1 MAHLLGHRGCMESLR
16 ADLRDL
22 QAAIA
27 DVSSRAGAV
36 RFPSWKFPDKVSCD
50 LDISVLLQRYRHS
63 DSDPEFSQHAH
74 VVLLELV
81 IDRLLLLLQSFT
93 GYTEMLLRGRAVPP
107 PRGLGPCMSAGLTAR
122 TFWSTMLKLGAF
134 CQQLRDE
141 AGKYQKEH
149 LKSFLPDV
157 LESGTAPEGAQS
169 TSVCLC
175 PSVHVLGS
183 SGSFQPR
190 TGSSRAQS
198 TRSVP
203 TQTPGSPL
211 GSCDTCSSAQASL
224 HEVGRAITSICQS
237 QNIPSALSKFQEA
250 LEDSAGRR
258 NLSATDMSYWA
269 AEQSKDLS
277 RINKHLQGLLQQL
290 NPVKAEL
297 EKMGKQKEKLQKQ
310 VEDFSRKLQAEK
322 DTRAEQQRKAEQS
335 LKAKEKE
342 HSEAVARLE
351 RDKDDLQRG
360 AALLEERLLALKEEL
375 AAKQEMRTTMVAR
388 SQMLELE
395 EKVQALTG
403 QRDSLEQKL
412 SATSVQLEKEKVRVE
427 SMFRHQEVQLALE
440 HGEWLSCCPVSGLWG
455 MAATAPHRLTPPPQS
470 LQAKQRTLLQ
480 QLDSLDQEREELQAS
495 LGQAEEDKAQ
505 LAEQLEQSQEQSGK
519 QLQAQQELLD
529 TLQQEKLALEQSILE
544 LQAKTSQLE
553 EQAQELRE
561 RERLLVLFPD
571 LHIPTEMHFESS
583 GNLTEDMESQLQAN
597 NIRIEVLER
606 ENAQLEA
613 LLTKVKS
620 AAEQGV
626 LKLVPQAQ
634 LGSQLHREDSRQD
647 TGRLSSGSSRASTG
661 MLGCTDKA
669 WHRAP
674 SSQHSKQLRAEP
686 TFQPKPCLTL
696 PVRHLQLGL
705 PSHHTRA
712 HRK

>member
-27 DVSSRAGAV
+27 DVCSRAGAV

-50 LDISVLLQRYRHS
+50 LDISVLLHRYRHS

-93 GYTEMLLRGRAVPP
+93 GYAETLLSGRAVPP
-107 PRGLGPCMSAGLTAR
+107 TRGLGPCMSAGLTAR

-190 TGSSRAQS
+190 AGSSRAQS

-224 HEVGRAITSICQS
+224 HEVGRAIISICQS

-277 RINKHLQGLLQQL
+277 RINKHLQGLLQQV

-322 DTRAEQQRKAEQS
+322 DTQAQQQRNAEQS

-351 RDKDDLQRG
+351 RDKNDLRRG

-395 EKVQALTG
+395 EKVQALTD

-427 SMFRHQEVQLALE
+427 SMFRHQEVRPAPE
-440 HGEWLSCCPVSGLWG
+440 RWEWLSCCPVSGLWG

-495 LGQAEEDKAQ
+495 LGEAEENKAR

-544 LQAKTSQLE
+544 LQTNISRLE

-561 RERLLVLFPD
+561 RERLLVFFPD
-571 LHIPTEMHFESS
+571 LHVPTEMHFESS
-583 GNLTEDMESQLQAN
+583 GNLTEDMERQLQAN

-613 LLTKVKS
+613 LLAKVKA

-626 LKLVPQAQ
+626 LKVSWVPQGWVLCTPKPLRGPQ
-634 LGSQLHREDSRQD
+634 
-647 TGRLSSGSSRASTG
+647 TSSGDPGRAKPRLLMLLGGRSSLTG
-661 MLGCTDKA
+661 VA
-669 WHRAP
+669 
-674 SSQHSKQLRAEP
+674 
-686 TFQPKPCLTL
+686 
-696 PVRHLQLGL
+696 
-705 PSHHTRA
+705 
-712 HRK
+712 

>member
-27 DVSSRAGAV
+27 DVCSRAGAV

-50 LDISVLLQRYRHS
+50 LDIPALLQRYRHS
-63 DSDPEFSQHAH
+63 DNEPEFSQHAH

-93 GYTEMLLRGRAVPP
+93 GYAETVLSGRAVPP
-107 PRGLGPCMSAGLTAR
+107 ARGLGPCMSAGLTAR

-141 AGKYQKEH
+141 EKDSRSEIPTQQSTPPSAPQAGKYQKEYV
-149 LKSFLPDV
+149 KCVLPDV
-157 LESGTAPEGAQS
+157 LESGTAPEAAQS
-169 TSVCLC
+169 TSACPC
-175 PSVHVLGS
+175 PSVRVLGT
-183 SGSFQPR
+183 SGSSQPR
-190 TGSSRAQS
+190 AGPGRAQS

-237 QNIPSALSKFQEA
+237 QNIPSAVSKFQDV
-250 LEDSAGRR
+250 LKDSTGRR

-269 AEQSKDLS
+269 SEQSKDLS
-277 RINKHLQGLLQQL
+277 RINKHLQGLLQQV

-297 EKMGKQKEKLQKQ
+297 EEMGKQKEKLQRQ

-322 DTRAEQQRKAEQS
+322 DTQAEQQRKAEQS
-335 LKAKEKE
+335 LKAKDKE

-351 RDKDDLQRG
+351 QDKDDLRRAPPSLSSPPRSSSFSLLPSLG
-360 AALLEERLLALKEEL
+360 HSSCVFPELSKTTLLE
-375 AAKQEMRTTMVAR
+375 EMRTTMVAQ
-388 SQMLELE
+388 SQVLELE
-395 EKVQALTG
+395 EKVQVLTG
-403 QRDSLEQKL
+403 QRDRLDQEL
-412 SATSVQLEKEKVRVE
+412 NATSMQLEKEKVRVE
-427 SMFRHQEVQLALE
+427 SMFRHEE
-440 HGEWLSCCPVSGLWG
+440 
-455 MAATAPHRLTPPPQS
+455 S

-495 LGQAEEDKAQ
+495 LGEAEEDKAR

-519 QLQAQQELLD
+519 QLQSQQASAG
-529 TLQQEKLALEQSILE
+529 TQ
-544 LQAKTSQLE
+544 LQANTSRLE

-561 RERLLVLFPD
+561 RERLLVFFPD
-571 LHIPTEMHFESS
+571 LHIPTEMQFESS

-597 NIRIEVLER
+597 NIRIKVLEQ

-613 LLTKVKS
+613 LLAKVKA
-620 AAEQGV
+620 AAEQGM
-626 LKLVPQAQ
+626 LK
-634 LGSQLHREDSRQD
+634 
-647 TGRLSSGSSRASTG
+647 
-661 MLGCTDKA
+661 
-669 WHRAP
+669 
-674 SSQHSKQLRAEP
+674 
-686 TFQPKPCLTL
+686 
-696 PVRHLQLGL
+696 
-705 PSHHTRA
+705 
-712 HRK
+712 

>member
-27 DVSSRAGAV
+27 DVCSRAGAV

-93 GYTEMLLRGRAVPP
+93 GYAETVLSRQAVPP
-107 PRGLGPCMSAGLTAR
+107 ARGLGPCMSAGLTAR

-134 CQQLRDE
+134 CQQLGDE
-141 AGKYQKEH
+141 VRPLGTNPTPPSAPQARKYQKEH
-149 LKSFLPDV
+149 LKCFLPDV
-157 LESGTAPEGAQS
+157 SESGPAPEGAQS

-183 SGSFQPR
+183 SGSSQPR
-190 TGSSRAQS
+190 AGSSRAQS
-198 TRSVP
+198 TRSVS
-203 TQTPGSPL
+203 TQTL

-224 HEVGRAITSICQS
+224 REVGRAITSICQS

-269 AEQSKDLS
+269 TEQSKDLS
-277 RINKHLQGLLQQL
+277 RINKHLQGLLQHL

-297 EKMGKQKEKLQKQ
+297 EEMDKQKKKLQKQ

-322 DTRAEQQRKAEQS
+322 DTQAEQQRKAEQS
-335 LKAKEKE
+335 LKTKEKE

-351 RDKDDLQRG
+351 RDKDDLRRG
-360 AALLEERLLALKEEL
+360 TELLGHGGYVFPELSKTTLLE
-375 AAKQEMRTTMVAR
+375 EMRTTMVAR
-388 SQMLELE
+388 SQVLELE
-395 EKVQALTG
+395 EKVQVLTG
-403 QRDSLEQKL
+403 QRDSLDRKL
-412 SATSVQLEKEKVRVE
+412 SATSMQLEKEKVRVE
-427 SMFRHQEVQLALE
+427 SMSRHEE
-440 HGEWLSCCPVSGLWG
+440 
-455 MAATAPHRLTPPPQS
+455 S

-480 QLDSLDQEREELQAS
+480 QLDSLDQEREELQAG
-495 LGQAEEDKAQ
+495 LAEAEEDKAR
-505 LAEQLEQSQEQSGK
+505 LAEQLKQSQEQSGK
-519 QLQAQQELLD
+519 RLQAQQR
-529 TLQQEKLALEQSILE
+529 SILD
-544 LQAKTSQLE
+544 LQANTSRLE
-553 EQAQELRE
+553 KEAQELRE
-561 RERLLVLFPD
+561 RERLLVFFPD
-571 LHIPTEMHFESS
+571 LHVPTEMQFESS

-606 ENAQLEA
+606 ENVQLEA
-613 LLTKVKS
+613 LLAKVKA
-620 AAEQGV
+620 AAEHGV
-626 LKLVPQAQ
+626 LK
-634 LGSQLHREDSRQD
+634 
-647 TGRLSSGSSRASTG
+647 
-661 MLGCTDKA
+661 
-669 WHRAP
+669 
-674 SSQHSKQLRAEP
+674 
-686 TFQPKPCLTL
+686 
-696 PVRHLQLGL
+696 
-705 PSHHTRA
+705 
-712 HRK
+712 

>member
-50 LDISVLLQRYRHS
+50 LDMSVLLQRYRHS
-63 DSDPEFSQHAH
+63 DSDPVFSQHAH

-93 GYTEMLLRGRAVPP
+93 GYAETVLSGRAVPP
-107 PRGLGPCMSAGLTAR
+107 ARGLGPCMSAGLTAR

-141 AGKYQKEH
+141 EKDCRQEVPTQQSTPLPAPRAGKSEQEH
-149 LKSFLPDV
+149 LKCCLPDV
-157 LESGTAPEGAQS
+157 LESGTAPEAAQS
-169 TSVCLC
+169 TSVCPC

-183 SGSFQPR
+183 SGSSQA
-190 TGSSRAQS
+190 RAGPSPAPS

-203 TQTPGSPL
+203 TQTSGSPL

-237 QNIPSALSKFQEA
+237 QNIPSALSKFQEV
-250 LEDSAGRR
+250 LEDSTGRR
-258 NLSATDMSYWA
+258 NLSATDMSYLA
-269 AEQSKDLS
+269 SEQSKDLS
-277 RINKHLQGLLQQL
+277 RISKHLQGLLQQV

-297 EKMGKQKEKLQKQ
+297 EEMGKQKEKLQKQ
-310 VEDFSRKLQAEK
+310 VHDFSRKLQKQAEDFSRKLQAEK
-322 DTRAEQQRKAEQS
+322 DTQAEQQRKAEQS
-335 LKAKEKE
+335 LKAKDKE

-351 RDKDDLQRG
+351 RDKDDLRRG
-360 AALLEERLLALKEEL
+360 TELLGHSHCVSPELSKAALLE
-375 AAKQEMRTTMVAR
+375 EMRTTMVAR

-395 EKVQALTG
+395 EKVQVLIG
-403 QRDSLEQKL
+403 QRDSLDQEL

-427 SMFRHQEVQLALE
+427 SMFRHEE
-440 HGEWLSCCPVSGLWG
+440 
-455 MAATAPHRLTPPPQS
+455 S
-470 LQAKQRTLLQ
+470 LQAKQRSLLQ

-495 LGQAEEDKAQ
+495 LGEAEEDKAR
-505 LAEQLEQSQEQSGK
+505 LAEQLEQSREQ
-519 QLQAQQELLD
+519 
-529 TLQQEKLALEQSILE
+529 KLALEQSMLE
-544 LQAKTSQLE
+544 LQANTSRLE

-561 RERLLVLFPD
+561 RERLLVFFPE
-571 LHIPTEMHFESS
+571 LHNPTEMQFESS

-597 NIRIEVLER
+597 NIRIEVLEQ
-606 ENAQLEA
+606 ENAQLKA
-613 LLTKVKS
+613 LLAKVKV

-626 LKLVPQAQ
+626 LK
-634 LGSQLHREDSRQD
+634 
-647 TGRLSSGSSRASTG
+647 
-661 MLGCTDKA
+661 
-669 WHRAP
+669 
-674 SSQHSKQLRAEP
+674 
-686 TFQPKPCLTL
+686 
-696 PVRHLQLGL
+696 
-705 PSHHTRA
+705 
-712 HRK
+712 

>member
-63 DSDPEFSQHAH
+63 DSEPEFSQHAH

-93 GYTEMLLRGRAVPP
+93 GYAEMVLSGRAVPP
-107 PRGLGPCMSAGLTAR
+107 ARGLGPCMSAGLTAR
-122 TFWSTMLKLGAF
+122 TFWSTMLKLGAY
-134 CQQLRDE
+134 CQQLRDKE
-141 AGKYQKEH
+141 KDCRREIRMQQSTPPSAPQAGKSEKEH
-149 LKSFLPDV
+149 LKCCLPDV
-157 LESGTAPEGAQS
+157 LDSGAAPAAAQS
-169 TSVCLC
+169 TSVCPC

-183 SGSFQPR
+183 SGSSQPR
-190 TGSSRAQS
+190 AGPSLGQS

-237 QNIPSALSKFQEA
+237 QNIPSALSKFQEV
-250 LEDSAGRR
+250 LGDSTGRR
-258 NLSATDMSYWA
+258 KLSATDMSYWA
-269 AEQSKDLS
+269 SEQSKDLS
-277 RINKHLQGLLQQL
+277 RINKHLQGLLQQV

-297 EKMGKQKEKLQKQ
+297 EEMGRTKEKLQKQ

-322 DTRAEQQRKAEQS
+322 DTQAEQQRRAEQS
-335 LKAKEKE
+335 LKAKDEE

-351 RDKDDLQRG
+351 RDKNDLQRG
-360 AALLEERLLALKEEL
+360 TELLGHGRCVSPELSKTTLLE
-375 AAKQEMRTTMVAR
+375 EMRTTMVAR
-388 SQMLELE
+388 SQVLELE
-395 EKVQALTG
+395 EKVQVLTG
-403 QRDSLEQKL
+403 QRDSLDQEL
-412 SATSVQLEKEKVRVE
+412 SATSLQLEKEKVRVE
-427 SMFRHQEVQLALE
+427 SMFRHEE
-440 HGEWLSCCPVSGLWG
+440 
-455 MAATAPHRLTPPPQS
+455 S

-495 LGQAEEDKAQ
+495 LGEAEEDKAQ

-519 QLQAQQELLD
+519 QLQAQQMN
-529 TLQQEKLALEQSILE
+529 TSRLQ
-544 LQAKTSQLE
+544 

-561 RERLLVLFPD
+561 RERLLVLFPE
-571 LHIPTEMHFESS
+571 LHIPTETQFESS

-613 LLTKVKS
+613 LLAKVKA

-634 LGSQLHREDSRQD
+634 LGSQLQREASRQD
-647 TGRLSSGSSRASTG
+647 TGSPPETHLSPSWP
-661 MLGCTDKA
+661 
-669 WHRAP
+669 WHGATP
-674 SSQHSKQLRAEP
+674 P
-686 TFQPKPCLTL
+686 
-696 PVRHLQLGL
+696 
-705 PSHHTRA
+705 
-712 HRK
+712 

>member
-27 DVSSRAGAV
+27 DVCSRAGAV

-74 VVLLELV
+74 VVLLELL

-93 GYTEMLLRGRAVPP
+93 GYAETLLSGRAVPP
-107 PRGLGPCMSAGLTAR
+107 ARGLGPCMSAGLTAR

-134 CQQLRDE
+134 CQLLRDE
-141 AGKYQKEH
+141 KDCRWKIPTQQSTLPSVPQAGKYQKEH
-149 LKSFLPDV
+149 PKSFLPDV

-175 PSVHVLGS
+175 PRVHVLGS
-183 SGSFQPR
+183 SGSSQP
-190 TGSSRAQS
+190 TAGSSQAQS

-258 NLSATDMSYWA
+258 NLSAADMSYWA
-269 AEQSKDLS
+269 TEQSKDLS
-277 RINKHLQGLLQQL
+277 RINKHLQGLLQQV

-297 EKMGKQKEKLQKQ
+297 ENMGKQKEKLQKQ

-322 DTRAEQQRKAEQS
+322 DTQAEQQRKAEQS

-351 RDKDDLQRG
+351 QDKDDLRRG
-360 AALLEERLLALKEEL
+360 TELLGYGGCVFPELSKTTLLE
-375 AAKQEMRTTMVAR
+375 EMRTTMVAR
-388 SQMLELE
+388 SQVLELE
-395 EKVQALTG
+395 EKVQVLTG

-427 SMFRHQEVQLALE
+427 SMFRHEE
-440 HGEWLSCCPVSGLWG
+440 
-455 MAATAPHRLTPPPQS
+455 S
-470 LQAKQRTLLQ
+470 LQAKQRALLQ

-495 LGQAEEDKAQ
+495 LGEAEEDKAQ
-505 LAEQLEQSQEQSGK
+505 LAEQLQQSQEQSGK
-519 QLQAQQELLD
+519 QLQAQQ
-529 TLQQEKLALEQSILE
+529 AN
-544 LQAKTSQLE
+544 TSRLE

-561 RERLLVLFPD
+561 RERLLVFFPD
-571 LHIPTEMHFESS
+571 LHVPAEMQFESS

-597 NIRIEVLER
+597 KIRIQVLER

-613 LLTKVKS
+613 LLAKVKA

-634 LGSQLHREDSRQD
+634 LGSQLHREASRQD
-647 TGRLSSGSSRASTG
+647 TPRQGHGHTPTPEYHKTQLPPHWTPLNS
-661 MLGCTDKA
+661 
-669 WHRAP
+669 P
-674 SSQHSKQLRAEP
+674 SLVGAR
-686 TFQPKPCLTL
+686 QP
-696 PVRHLQLGL
+696 PVPHPG
-705 PSHHTRA
+705 PWVPH
-712 HRK
+712 